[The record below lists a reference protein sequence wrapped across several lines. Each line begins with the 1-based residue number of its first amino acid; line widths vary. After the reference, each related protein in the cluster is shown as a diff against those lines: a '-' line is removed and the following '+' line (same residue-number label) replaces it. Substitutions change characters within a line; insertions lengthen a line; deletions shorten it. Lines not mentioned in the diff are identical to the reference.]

1 MCLSLCDFMDHSL
14 PGSSVHRDSPGKNA
28 EVGCHA
34 LLQDGDLQKGL
45 MSTHT
50 SRNCFCQCPVPTAHN
65 FQPMPPPLETLIML
79 TGRSDSVSCDITTP
93 LLGSYCTQGFVC
105 ALQESVFIA
114 IPKAIPKNARTTE
127 QLLIL
132 HASKEM
138 LKILQARLQ

>member
-1 MCLSLCDFMDHSL
+1 MDHSL

-28 EVGCHA
+28 EVDCHA

-79 TGRSDSVSCDITTP
+79 TGRSDSVSCYITTP
-93 LLGSYCTQGFVC
+93 FLGPTAHKVLFVPSKSQFSLQSQRQYQRMLELLNNCSFCMLARKCSKSFKLGF
-105 ALQESVFIA
+105 S
-114 IPKAIPKNARTTE
+114 
-127 QLLIL
+127 
-132 HASKEM
+132 SM
-138 LKILQARLQ
+138 